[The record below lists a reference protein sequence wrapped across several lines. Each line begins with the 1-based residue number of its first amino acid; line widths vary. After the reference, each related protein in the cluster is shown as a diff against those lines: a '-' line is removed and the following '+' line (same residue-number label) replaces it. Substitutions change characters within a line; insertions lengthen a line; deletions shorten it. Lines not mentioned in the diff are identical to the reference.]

1 MVKTIQYLPS
11 KTALGVLIK
20 GNIIAP
26 GESPQHMF
34 ERVVDTLFSVEPHLR
49 IPKKE
54 TEKAKEEFARYM
66 AAKMYT
72 PGTPTLTNAGRPGYE
87 HAALSSCAI
96 IPVNLRNKRAA
107 SEQIKAYYRQNMGSG
122 FNLTPYSDAVGLLLW
137 LNDLAANETKTG
149 KYDRYIG
156 NMANLHV
163 SHPQIQE
170 FIALKRTHALP
181 HFNCSVVVD
190 DRFMH
195 KALRRKTKEHG
206 ILMDIAESAWNIGD
220 PSIINLGRMNRDNPV
235 ADIAPYTSAPP
246 CAEMGLSVGETC
258 QFVYVNISKFCKPR
272 GIDYP
277 LLEKA
282 IRVVTRALDN
292 AVEYGSSR
300 YPDPES
306 VKMALLKRKIGIA
319 VSGIADTLL
328 YYDIPYDSD
337 KARTLVRDVVSYMNY
352 VSKCASVELA
362 RERGSCGAMKF
373 KDKNKYYAGYLEKRY
388 HFSTNTVKASDW
400 KKLSN
405 TIVKTGY
412 LRNIHT
418 LTQPPAARVSL
429 LMDASFGI
437 EPIFGVPNSIS
448 AVSLPIRTYVEKF
461 AKNQTEEIL
470 VQACRDGSFQKT
482 KLPSHAKERLK
493 TATEIPPSTHIT
505 MTAALVGTDGV
516 IDETAS
522 KTVNLSQKSSIEDVF
537 DTFLL
542 AHQKGLKN
550 ISIYRD
556 GSYKNQP
563 YNLSK

>member
-1 MVKTIQYLPS
+1 MVKSIQYLPS
-11 KTALGVLIK
+11 KTAYGVLIK

-34 ERVVDTLFSVEPHLR
+34 ERVVDTLFSVEPHFR
-49 IPKKE
+49 TPKKE
-54 TEKAKEEFARYM
+54 TKRAKEEFAMYM

-96 IPVNLRNKRAA
+96 IPVNLRNKRTAK
-107 SEQIKAYYRQNMGSG
+107 ERIKAYYRQNMGSG
-122 FNLTPYSDAVGLLLW
+122 FDLTPYTDAVDLLLW
-137 LNDLAANETKTG
+137 LNELAARETETG

-163 SHPQIQE
+163 SHPEIRK
-170 FIALKRTHALP
+170 FIALKRSHALP

-190 DRFMH
+190 DRFMQE
-195 KALRRKTKEHG
+195 ALKKGTKEHG
-206 ILMDIAESAWNIGD
+206 ILMDIAESAWQIGD
-220 PSIINLGRMNRDNPV
+220 PSIINLERMNRNNPV
-235 ADIAPYTSAPP
+235 AAIAPYTSAPP

-282 IRVVTRALDN
+282 IRIVTRALDN
-292 AVEYGSSR
+292 AVEYGAKK

-306 VKMALLKRKIGIA
+306 VRMALLKRKIGIA

-352 VSKCASVELA
+352 ISKCASVELA
-362 RERGSCGAMKF
+362 RQRGSCGSMTF
-373 KDKNKYYAGYLEKRY
+373 KDKNEYYSGYLKKRY

-400 KKLSN
+400 EKLSDIIE
-405 TIVKTGY
+405 TTGY

-437 EPIFGVPNSIS
+437 EPIFGIPNS
-448 AVSLPIRTYVEKF
+448 VDNLSLPIRTYVEKF
-461 AKNQTEEIL
+461 ANGQTSEIL
-470 VQACRDGSFQKT
+470 QHACQDGSFQKT
-482 KLPSHAKERLK
+482 DLPEHVKERLK
-493 TATEIPPSTHIT
+493 TATELPPSAHIA

-522 KTVNLSQKSSIEDVF
+522 KTVNLSHKSSVQDVF

-550 ISIYRD
+550 ISVYRD

-563 YNLSK
+563 YKLSK